1 MNHGDKAPR
10 MKIVRY
16 EYFAPWDWI
25 VGVGSYEDE
34 FYREA
39 NEIEGRII
47 ESMVVLSLLVC
58 ILVCPLVFFATNIQT
73 VYSNNMIEVIYKINN
88 VRLEDRIKIDSDD
101 EF

>member
-58 ILVCPLVFFATNIQT
+58 ILAEALVFFASKVLTDPI
-73 VYSNNMIEVIYKINN
+73 NNMMEVIRKIKKG
-88 VRLEDRIKIDSDD
+88 RLEERIEIDSDD